1 MKSLLKEI
9 SVIPGVLRACI
20 FAREGGLVCAEA
32 GDGFPE
38 ERVEQLALHF
48 SRLVQMAGMN
58 KLDIKSTI
66 FRFDR
71 YTIVCF
77 PLDRGA
83 VLIAVCDS
91 QASSSL
97 VAATAAMLQ
106 DDILRELGKFFTSVP
121 SGNPR

>member
-9 SVIPGVLRACI
+9 SVIPGVLAACI

-32 GDGFPE
+32 GAGFPE
-38 ERVEQLALHF
+38 DRTGQAALHF
-48 SRLVQMAGMN
+48 FRLVQMAGMN
-58 KLDIKSTI
+58 KLNIKSTV

-83 VLIAVCDS
+83 VLIVVCDP
-91 QASSSL
+91 QANSSL
-97 VAATAAMLQ
+97 VATTAAMLL
-106 DDILRELGKFFTSVP
+106 DDILRELGKSFP
-121 SGNPR
+121 SAPWGNPG